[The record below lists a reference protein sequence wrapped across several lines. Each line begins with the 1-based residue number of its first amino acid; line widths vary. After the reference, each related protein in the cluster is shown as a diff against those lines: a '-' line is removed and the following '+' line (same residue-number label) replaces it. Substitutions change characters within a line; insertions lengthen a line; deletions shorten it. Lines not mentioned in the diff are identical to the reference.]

1 MIGQIQVCRLKIDA
15 ETARSAILRNK
26 AKLIDMANS
35 VDPILVK
42 FGGGCRDVEARVLE
56 TDAGTMLIVHLLV
69 DCRDA
74 MGANAVNT
82 MCDLGVPR
90 CCGAFTPSTRVVSRR
105 GGRGW
110 FLFRF

>member
-15 ETARSAILRNK
+15 QQARNAILANK

-56 TDAGTMLIVHLLV
+56 TDSGLMTRKSSTLAEGTRFNGSNNYTQNAINTVAELLGQQSF
-69 DCRDA
+69 R
-74 MGANAVNT
+74 
-82 MCDLGVPR
+82 R
-90 CCGAFTPSTRVVSRR
+90 PSSRSAPSMAAKKSK
-105 GGRGW
+105 
-110 FLFRF
+110 